1 MANATTED
9 AVLDSAG
16 RCFARYGFKKTS
28 MENVATE
35 ARVAKGTVYLYCDS
49 KQDLFYRAVERE
61 LRAWIHD
68 LSSCIDPDRPA
79 NEILFEMAR
88 LDAAFVEDRPLVA
101 DLLSGM
107 VDGDLPSY
115 RERFSGLRDVGRQHV
130 VKVLELGVRQ
140 GVFAD
145 DLDVRATARV
155 LQEMQ
160 ITGALLRHR
169 NELPLAQ
176 IRRQQAAA
184 MRLVLRGLE
193 ARGDTRTNHGGR
205 A

>member
-1 MANATTED
+1 MSTSPTPSTED
-9 AVLDSAG
+9 TILDSAG

-35 ARVAKGTVYLYCDS
+35 ARVAKGTVYLYCEN
-49 KQDLFYRAVERE
+49 KQDLFYRSIERE
-61 LRAWIHD
+61 LRSWIDD
-68 LSSCIDPDRPA
+68 LSSCIDPNRPA
-79 NEILFEMAR
+79 NEILIEMAR
-88 LDAAFVEDRPLVA
+88 RDAAFVEERPLVA

-115 RERFSGLRDVGRQHV
+115 RERFSGLRNAGRKHV
-130 VKVLELGVRQ
+130 VKVLELGIRQ
-140 GVFAD
+140 GVFAA
-145 DLDVRATARV
+145 DLDVQATARV

-193 ARGDTRTNHGGR
+193 IR
-205 A
+205 